1 MTKRFYNLFMI
12 MTVITLLFSVS
23 LFAQED
29 AAVPVDEAV
38 IPVENAAPVADQE
51 MMFDESPQVGGLEA
65 FARSIVGSGF
75 VDLFIDGGFA
85 MWPILILMIW
95 GLAVIIYKIIALSYA
110 RINVNALLDKVVPL
124 LKEKKYHDAANIC
137 AKTKGPAAAII
148 HAGLLKADQG
158 VEAVEKSMESAGTIE
173 MAFLEKGFVPL
184 STVINLAPMLGFF
197 GTLVGMI
204 AAFDAIAKAGEVDP
218 TIVASG
224 INVALITSA
233 AGLAVA
239 IPVQFFNNIF
249 LGNVDGL
256 VLDMQRGSEK
266 VVETLI
272 EN

>member
-1 MTKRFYNLFMI
+1 MKKRFLNLFMI
-12 MTVITLLFSVS
+12 MMIIMLLFGVS
-23 LFAQED
+23 LYAQESD
-29 AAVPVDEAV
+29 VNAE
-38 IPVENAAPVADQE
+38 AAPGMSSEAGVGQ
-51 MMFDESPQVGGLEA
+51 MTFDESPQIGGFEA
-65 FARSIVGSGF
+65 FARSLVGSGF
-75 VDLFIDGGFA
+75 VDLFLNGGFA
-85 MWPILILMIW
+85 MWPILVLMIW
-95 GLAVIIYKIIALSYA
+95 ALAVIIYKIIALSYA
-110 RINVNALLDKVVPL
+110 KININALLDKIVPL
-124 LKEKKYHDAANIC
+124 LKEKKYQDAAKIC
-137 AKTKGPAAAII
+137 ALTKGPVAAVI

-158 VEAVEKSMESAGTIE
+158 VGAVEKAMESAGTIE

-184 STVINLAPMLGFF
+184 STVINLSPMLGFF

-204 AAFDAIAKAGEVDP
+204 QAFDAIAKAGEVDP

-239 IPVQFFNNIF
+239 IPVQFFNNLF

>member
-1 MTKRFYNLFMI
+1 MKKRFLNLFMI
-12 MTVITLLFSVS
+12 MTIITLLFGAN
-23 LFAQED
+23 LFAQEET
-29 AAVPVDEAV
+29 AEPEVTETTTVDEA
-38 IPVENAAPVADQE
+38 E
-51 MMFDESPQVGGLEA
+51 MFDESPQIGGFEA
-65 FARSIVGSGF
+65 FARSLVGSGF
-75 VDLFIDGGFA
+75 VDLFLDGGFA
-85 MWPILILMIW
+85 MWPILVLVIW
-95 GLAVIIYKIIALSYA
+95 ALAVIIYKIIALSYA
-110 RINVNALLDKVVPL
+110 KININAMLDKIVPL
-124 LKEKKYHDAANIC
+124 IKEKKYQDAANIC
-137 AKTKGPAAAII
+137 ARTKGPVAAVI

-158 VEAVEKSMESAGTIE
+158 VTAVEKAMESAGTIE

-204 AAFDAIAKAGEVDP
+204 QAFDAIAKAGEVDP

-239 IPVQFFNNIF
+239 IPVQFFNNLF

>member
-1 MTKRFYNLFMI
+1 MKKRFLNLFMI
-12 MTVITLLFSVS
+12 MTIITLLFGAS
-23 LFAQED
+23 LFAQEPVD
-29 AAVPVDEAV
+29 AAEEAAVEAV
-38 IPVENAAPVADQE
+38 ADDAVAEDT
-51 MMFDESPQVGGLEA
+51 MFDESPQIGGFEA
-65 FARSIVGSGF
+65 FARSLVGSGF
-75 VDLFIDGGFA
+75 VDLFLDGGFA
-85 MWPILILMIW
+85 MWPILVLLIW
-95 GLAVIIYKIIALSYA
+95 GIATIIYKIIALSYA
-110 RINVNALLDKVVPL
+110 KININNLLDKITPL
-124 LKEKKYHDAANIC
+124 LKEKKYQDAANIC
-137 AKTKGPAAAII
+137 AKTKGPVAAVI

-158 VEAVEKSMESAGTIE
+158 VASVEKAMESAGTIE
-173 MAFLEKGFVPL
+173 MAFLERGFVPL

-204 AAFDAIAKAGEVDP
+204 EAFDAIAKAGEVDP

-239 IPVQFFNNIF
+239 IPVQFFNNLF

>member
-1 MTKRFYNLFMI
+1 MKKRFLNLFMI
-12 MTVITLLFSVS
+12 MTIITLLFGVS
-23 LFAQED
+23 LFAQEADGAVEAATEMATD
-29 AAVPVDEAV
+29 AANSNEDV
-38 IPVENAAPVADQE
+38 
-51 MMFDESPQVGGLEA
+51 MFDESPQIGGIEA
-65 FARSIVGSGF
+65 FARSLVGSGF
-75 VDLFIDGGFA
+75 VDLFLDGGFA
-85 MWPILILMIW
+85 MWPILVLVVW
-95 GLAVIIYKIIALSYA
+95 GMAVIIYKIIALSYA
-110 RINVNALLDKVVPL
+110 KININNLLDKIVPL
-124 LKEKKYHDAANIC
+124 IKEKKYQDAVNIC
-137 AKTKGPAAAII
+137 AKTKGPVSAII

-158 VEAVEKSMESAGTIE
+158 VAAVEKAMESAGTIE
-173 MAFLEKGFVPL
+173 MAFLEKGFIPL

-239 IPVQFFNNIF
+239 IPVQFFNNLF
-249 LGNVDGL
+249 LGNVDSL

>member
-1 MTKRFYNLFMI
+1 MKKRFLNLFMI
-12 MTVITLLFSVS
+12 MTIITLLFGVS
-23 LFAQED
+23 LFAEE
-29 AAVPVDEAV
+29 AEAETEGLTEMTTTADEEV
-38 IPVENAAPVADQE
+38 
-51 MMFDESPQVGGLEA
+51 MFDESPQVGGVEA
-65 FARSIVGSGF
+65 FARSLVGSGF
-75 VDLFIDGGFA
+75 VDLFLDGGFA
-85 MWPILILMIW
+85 MWPILVLLIW
-95 GLAVIIYKIIALSYA
+95 GIAVIIYKIIALSYA
-110 RINVNALLDKVVPL
+110 RININALFDKIIPL
-124 LKEKKYHDAANIC
+124 LKEKKYQDAAGLC
-137 AKTKGPAAAII
+137 AKTKGPVAAII

-158 VEAVEKSMESAGTIE
+158 VDAVEKAMESAGTIE
-173 MAFLEKGFVPL
+173 MAFLEKGFVPM

-204 AAFDAIAKAGEVDP
+204 EAFDAIAKAGEVDP

-239 IPVQFFNNIF
+239 IPVQFFNNLL